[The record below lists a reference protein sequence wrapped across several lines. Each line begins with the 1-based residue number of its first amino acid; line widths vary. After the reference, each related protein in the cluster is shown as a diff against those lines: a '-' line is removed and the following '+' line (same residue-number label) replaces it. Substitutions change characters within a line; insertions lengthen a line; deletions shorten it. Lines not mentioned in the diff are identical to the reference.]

1 MSSSSGTCAH
11 MCAVQHWHPIPVLS
25 QASGALPGA
34 HRLDPTAA
42 RETLQRE
49 SHSRGRGSRVESHSR
64 GQGST
69 LVLSVLTARTL
80 QAGPSARLPPSGQ
93 QRPLVETGLAS
104 AALHSHCSGPSSP
117 QVLEKAPLCPSALA
131 GSLAPWSWP
140 PFSTPALLG
149 SPGTTDL
156 RGTPGSREWDRPGP
170 SSEAQPSQR
179 HEGLCCRGGCHL
191 STRRPGLN
199 SQLRALASDI
209 TSLHF
214 PTYKTGML
222 TSSVS

>member
-1 MSSSSGTCAH
+1 MHVQLLRH
-11 MCAVQHWHPIPVLS
+11 MCTRVLCSTGTPFLFCPRHLVHSPVLTGS
-25 QASGALPGA
+25 TPQQ
-34 HRLDPTAA
+34 H
-42 RETLQRE
+42 ETLQRE

-117 QVLEKAPLCPSALA
+117 QVLEKAPLSPSALA

-149 SPGTTDL
+149 SPGTTGL

-214 PTYKTGML
+214 PPIKREC
-222 TSSVS
+222 

>member
-1 MSSSSGTCAH
+1 MPDKGTAVHVQLLRH
-11 MCAVQHWHPIPVLS
+11 MCT
-25 QASGALPGA
+25 LPGA
-34 HRLDPTAA
+34 HRLNPTAA
-42 RETLQRE
+42 RETSQRE
-49 SHSRGRGSRVESHSR
+49 SHSLHS
-64 GQGST
+64 GT
-69 LVLSVLTARTL
+69 PTTVLRARTL

-93 QRPLVETGLAS
+93 QRPLVEAGLAS

-131 GSLAPWSWP
+131 GSLVPWCWP

-149 SPGTTDL
+149 SPGTTGL
-156 RGTPGSREWDRPGP
+156 RGALGSREGDQPGP

-179 HEGLCCRGGCHL
+179 HEGLWCRGGCHS

-214 PTYKTGML
+214 PTYKMGML
-222 TSSVS
+222 TSSMS